1 MVYLRRRLSNL
12 VLLSSFLA
20 AGWAMPAAAQVK
32 LEHKRLEGRKTTLHT
47 TMNLK
52 QVLSLAG
59 MNLETNSD
67 RFVITTLQ
75 VGKRSADGNLRVDST
90 TGKMTLTIKLPGG
103 MMLVFDSD
111 DPSKKAD
118 IPQLEPILEL
128 LRAAAK
134 ARTTMVF
141 DKQDELVAVEGLD
154 KASEGLSDDLKG
166 ELDPERAKKAAQQ
179 ELKRLPTDPVKPGDT
194 WSRNS
199 DLDLG
204 SGQVM
209 SFTTEYKYVGEVTE
223 VGKKFDKIESKTT
236 AVSFTIDQNSKLPLR
251 VAKSD
256 LKPTESME
264 TMLFDRAAGEWQHVK
279 GKVRIQGDIEFTING
294 TPVPGKLDLTIEAE
308 VQRQQ

>member
-1 MVYLRRRLSNL
+1 MVYLRRRLLNL

-20 AGWAMPAAAQVK
+20 AGWATPASAQVR
-32 LEHKRLEGRKTTLHT
+32 LEHKRVEGRKTTLHT

-67 RFVITTLQ
+67 RFVITTLN
-75 VGKRSADGNLRVDST
+75 VGKRDADGKLRVDSI

-141 DKQDELVAVEGLD
+141 DKQV
-154 KASEGLSDDLKG
+154 
-166 ELDPERAKKAAQQ
+166 
-179 ELKRLPTDPVKPGDT
+179 
-194 WSRNS
+194 N
-199 DLDLG
+199 
-204 SGQVM
+204 
-209 SFTTEYKYVGEVTE
+209 
-223 VGKKFDKIESKTT
+223 
-236 AVSFTIDQNSKLPLR
+236 
-251 VAKSD
+251 
-256 LKPTESME
+256 
-264 TMLFDRAAGEWQHVK
+264 
-279 GKVRIQGDIEFTING
+279 
-294 TPVPGKLDLTIEAE
+294 
-308 VQRQQ
+308 